1 MGGKIV
7 MSSQYALIKDGL
19 QEIVQNL
26 SQINEDSGGKRL
38 NEVSDKLTLEQF
50 NLVVMGQFKRGKSTL
65 INALLGAEILPT
77 AIVPLTSI
85 VTIIR
90 YGKESKAEVRY
101 LNDNKED
108 IQLSDIPK
116 FVTEKENPKNK
127 LGVKD
132 VDVFYPSDYLKNG
145 VRIIDTP
152 GVGSV
157 FKHNTDVAYAYLP
170 YVDAGIFI
178 VTPDPPLGGAE
189 HRFLK
194 EVREHADK
202 FFFVLNKIDLVDE
215 KDLAESIAFTDDL
228 LRKTLEKPVNLYP
241 VSAKFAL
248 TGKLQGDSEKL
259 ARSGVLTFERD
270 LTDFLHCEKGKT
282 FLHSV
287 ISSLL
292 KYIADETMAC
302 KLEQEAARL
311 TVEELKSK
319 ITSFEKYAKTTI
331 KDRDRQGFILDGH
344 INKLQQGL
352 DEDLAALKK
361 EDLPVLLGKLDK
373 VFSQK
378 TARNPS
384 SHELEKEMEN
394 YVFEE
399 IKTIFIAFRK
409 NETEKIAA
417 ALEEIYLDIAK
428 RTNDIIENIVK
439 MTSDLF
445 QVGLK
450 PFTTVEKLTKK
461 SDFYFLLRDDPGA
474 IELISLS
481 VRFAL
486 PGFMAKGIIL
496 KRMKDTISSRF
507 ERHCG
512 RVRYDLI
519 RRVDSTSRQFKKSL
533 NDKID
538 LTLSTI
544 REALNRAV
552 ALKDQSEKEVS
563 QTLSTLSARLSDV
576 EVIRG
581 KLHSF
586 QQQAAVL

>member
-1 MGGKIV
+1 

-178 VTPDPPLGGAE
+178 VTPDPPLGVAE

>member
-1 MGGKIV
+1 

-352 DEDLAALKK
+352 DENLAALKK

-417 ALEEIYLDIAK
+417 ALEEICLDIAK

>member
-1 MGGKIV
+1 

-26 SQINEDSGGKRL
+26 SQINEDSGSERL

-178 VTPDPPLGGAE
+178 VTPDPPLGEAE

-259 ARSGVLTFERD
+259 TRSGVLTFERD

-302 KLEQEAARL
+302 KLEQEAASL
-311 TVEELKSK
+311 SVEELKSK

-384 SHELEKEMEN
+384 SHELENEMEN

-399 IKTIFIAFRK
+399 IKTIFTAFRK

-544 REALNRAV
+544 LEALNRAV

>member
-1 MGGKIV
+1 

-26 SQINEDSGGKRL
+26 SQINEDSGSERL

-101 LNDNKED
+101 LNDNQD
-108 IQLSDIPK
+108 NIHLSDIPK

-178 VTPDPPLGGAE
+178 VTPDPPLGEAE

-228 LRKTLEKPVNLYP
+228 LRTTLEKPVNLYP

-259 ARSGVLTFERD
+259 TRSGVLTFERD

-302 KLEQEAARL
+302 KLEQEAASL
-311 TVEELKSK
+311 SVEELKSK

-384 SHELEKEMEN
+384 SHELENEMEN

-399 IKTIFIAFRK
+399 IKTIFTAFRK

-544 REALNRAV
+544 LEALNRAV

>member
-1 MGGKIV
+1 

-178 VTPDPPLGGAE
+178 VTPDPPLGGAK

-352 DEDLAALKK
+352 DENLAALKK

>member
-1 MGGKIV
+1 

-26 SQINEDSGGKRL
+26 SQINEDSGGERL

-132 VDVFYPSDYLKNG
+132 VEVFYPSDYLKNG

-178 VTPDPPLGGAE
+178 VTPDPPLGEAE

-194 EVREHADK
+194 EVREHANK
-202 FFFVLNKIDLVDE
+202 FFFVLNKTDLVDE
-215 KDLAESIAFTDDL
+215 KDLAESIALTDDL

-259 ARSGVLTFERD
+259 TRSGVLTFERD

-311 TVEELKSK
+311 TVEELKSN

-378 TARNPS
+378 TALNPS

-417 ALEEIYLDIAK
+417 ALEEIYLDEYW
-428 RTNDIIENIVK
+428 DGCFNI
-439 MTSDLF
+439 T
-445 QVGLK
+445 
-450 PFTTVEKLTKK
+450 
-461 SDFYFLLRDDPGA
+461 LLRIAGDG
-474 IELISLS
+474 
-481 VRFAL
+481 
-486 PGFMAKGIIL
+486 
-496 KRMKDTISSRF
+496 SSG
-507 ERHCG
+507 E
-512 RVRYDLI
+512 
-519 RRVDSTSRQFKKSL
+519 
-533 NDKID
+533 
-538 LTLSTI
+538 
-544 REALNRAV
+544 
-552 ALKDQSEKEVS
+552 
-563 QTLSTLSARLSDV
+563 
-576 EVIRG
+576 
-581 KLHSF
+581 
-586 QQQAAVL
+586 

>member
-1 MGGKIV
+1 

-178 VTPDPPLGGAE
+178 VTPDPPLGVAE

-352 DEDLAALKK
+352 DENLAALKK